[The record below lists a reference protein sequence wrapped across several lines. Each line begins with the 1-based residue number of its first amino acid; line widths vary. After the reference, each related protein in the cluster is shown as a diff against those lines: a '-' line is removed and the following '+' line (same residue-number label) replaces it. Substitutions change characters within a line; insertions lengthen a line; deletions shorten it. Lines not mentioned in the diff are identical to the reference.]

1 LSVDSDKFFQM
12 IIERRNSD
20 AEKELDTI
28 RTTIPSTE
36 IAKGYMK
43 ALEGLLLTAKS
54 NNDKYLYVSKVER
67 TPKDIKALRKEF
79 DVHVT
84 NRLHADYD
92 VGYFQALESYAKKLE
107 HFTSPQEQRDAEKD
121 NGKG

>member
-1 LSVDSDKFFQM
+1 M
-12 IIERRNSD
+12 IIERRISD

-36 IAKGYMK
+36 LAKGFLK

-54 NNDKYLYVSKVER
+54 NNDKYLYMSKIER
-67 TPKDIKALRKEF
+67 TPRNVKALRKEF
-79 DVHVT
+79 DAHIT

-107 HFTSPQEQRDAEKD
+107 HSTPSEQQVGPENDDHK
-121 NGKG
+121 N